1 MAVIDLSQL
10 PAPQIVD
17 MPDFETLLAER
28 KAEFVALHP
37 KDEQEAVIRTLELE
51 SEPVTK
57 LLQENAY
64 RELLLRQRINEAAQ
78 AVMVA
83 YAMGGDLDQ
92 LAANYNVK
100 RLTVTPADNDTVP
113 PVAAADRI
121 NVCPELLQQPCR
133 SQSHAGVCS
142 GNDDRFPLVSK
153 QFFQIHIVFLSCSM
167 QKGACGQ
174 APFWLR

>member
-17 MPDFETLLAER
+17 VPDFETLLAER

-37 KDEQEAVIRTLELE
+37 KDEQEAVMRTLELE

-100 RLTVTPADNDTVP
+100 RLTVIPADDDAVP
-113 PVAAADRI
+113 PVAAVMESDEALRLRVREEVINAPADALMITQRGIIQEVSLRI
-121 NVCPELLQQPCR
+121 IYHV
-133 SQSHAGVCS
+133 
-142 GNDDRFPLVSK
+142 PLSASNP
-153 QFFQIHIVFLSCSM
+153 HI
-167 QKGACGQ
+167 
-174 APFWLR
+174 R